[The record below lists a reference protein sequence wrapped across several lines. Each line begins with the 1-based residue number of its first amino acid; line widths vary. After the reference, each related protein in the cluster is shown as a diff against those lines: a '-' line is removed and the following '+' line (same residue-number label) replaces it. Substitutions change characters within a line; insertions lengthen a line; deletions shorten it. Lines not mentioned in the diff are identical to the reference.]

1 MVNHLLGILIKNS
14 IQFHAKIWLTIVLY
28 NRKSW
33 KKNAKCFVVHKLKL
47 EIMASHLKKQNKN
60 YQSTRFISFFHVIC
74 EISNFNTWTAKH
86 LAQVSC
92 NKLTLQNHIVANK
105 WISRANQSSLIRK
118 SNTYVPGTW
127 KKKVIWYQG
136 CSKGQKSGGAGSTVV
151 GIISPPWLR

>member
-1 MVNHLLGILIKNS
+1 MEAMVNHLLGILIKNS

-33 KKNAKCFVVHKLKL
+33 KKNAKCFVVHKLKF

-127 KKKVIWYQG
+127 KKKLFDIRDAARVKNQG
-136 CSKGQKSGGAGSTVV
+136 GQVV
-151 GIISPPWLR
+151 LWWA